1 MDMRIADDAMEVYN
15 CIRTKS
21 EASFTV
27 IRKGEPDP
35 VILEHDSHMATAL
48 MPKPGGRML
57 SLFYKTVSIFFVK
70 PAFLRYI
77 PVN

>member
-27 IRKGEPDP
+27 IRKGMPDP
-35 VILEHDSHMATAL
+35 VILEYTSHMRQ
-48 MPKPGGRML
+48 P
-57 SLFYKTVSIFFVK
+57 
-70 PAFLRYI
+70 
-77 PVN
+77 